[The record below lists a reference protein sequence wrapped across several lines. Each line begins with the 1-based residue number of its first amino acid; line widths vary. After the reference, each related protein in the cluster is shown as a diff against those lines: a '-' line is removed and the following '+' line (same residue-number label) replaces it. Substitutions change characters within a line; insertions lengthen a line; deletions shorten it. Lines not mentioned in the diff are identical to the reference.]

1 MRLIKIYICFFLL
14 LSGLK
19 AWAQID
25 YYVDIIIP
33 PKLQA
38 GTDYSIDIIIHK
50 ENISGFAKLELYMP
64 VGIDLYPIESSG
76 ATLIK
81 QNQMAKYIWLELPSS
96 KEVKVNANIKVDY
109 RISGYKEIYGNFY
122 FIQDKNKSKIS
133 VGIIPFQVIND
144 FKWKND
150 GNQKQATEYPKSE
163 EVNKIKPTILNQ
175 PNFYRIQ
182 IAAFKKKIS
191 KYQLSEIYP
200 EVEFIKEE
208 FIDGLYKYTI
218 GDFKTID
225 EAKEFKN
232 KTGIYGAFVVSYE
245 NFKRVTIQ
253 NISN

>member
-1 MRLIKIYICFFLL
+1 MRLIKIYICFFFL

-38 GTDYSIDIIIHK
+38 GTEYSIDIIIHK

-81 QNQMAKYIWLELPSS
+81 QNQMAKYIWLELPSG
-96 KEVKVNANIKVDY
+96 KELKINAKIKVDY

-133 VGIIPFQVIND
+133 VGIIPFQVLNG

-150 GNQKQATEYPKSE
+150 RNQKQVAEYPKTVE
-163 EVNKIKPTILNQ
+163 TNKIKPAILNQ
-175 PNFYRIQ
+175 TNYFRVQ

-191 KYQLSEIYP
+191 KYQLSEIYS

-218 GDFKTID
+218 GDFKTLE
-225 EAKEFKN
+225 EAKVFKN
-232 KTGIYGAFVVSYE
+232 QCGIFGAFVVAYE
-245 NFKRVTIQ
+245 NNKRIVL
-253 NISN
+253 SNYSN

>member
-1 MRLIKIYICFFLL
+1 MRLIKIYICFFFL

-122 FIQDKNKSKIS
+122 FIQDKINPKFRLVLYHFKS
-133 VGIIPFQVIND
+133 
-144 FKWKND
+144 
-150 GNQKQATEYPKSE
+150 
-163 EVNKIKPTILNQ
+163 
-175 PNFYRIQ
+175 
-182 IAAFKKKIS
+182 
-191 KYQLSEIYP
+191 
-200 EVEFIKEE
+200 
-208 FIDGLYKYTI
+208 
-218 GDFKTID
+218 
-225 EAKEFKN
+225 
-232 KTGIYGAFVVSYE
+232 
-245 NFKRVTIQ
+245 
-253 NISN
+253 